1 MSSVTQT
8 ASGSL
13 PGANNISSAAKS
25 PAHAVKQATGE
36 DSSSLASF
44 SASTGFSSLTD
55 LNHKA
60 RSALELQDDLSGE
73 GTPPLTEDV
82 SSEFSTPTP
91 LIGQY
96 SATSTPGFSP
106 QTNAF
111 NPALTVD
118 RNDTNGINAKVGLLI
133 NGFGSTAKSAE
144 LQSQNLGAEQ
154 QLLPSGSM
162 LENSQTRHA
171 GEQFSSKM
179 NQLLS
184 IKTETGSLPQI
195 TLPLPQ
201 QVEGQ
206 IHAGQ
211 SATLQAAISSSPAEA
226 AQPRAVWA
234 NLQMDSSPGKW
245 GEQMLQV
252 LQDRVTLQ
260 ASQNMQE
267 ARIRLDPPDLGKLDL
282 IIRVDGDRLNVQ
294 INAAHGAIR
303 DALAQVSERLRL
315 ELQQQQFVHVDVNVG
330 DGERDQ
336 PSQHQ
341 AQPDD
346 EYQPAILSAD
356 VLTDATIN
364 TTSEH
369 WLSTKA

>member
-1 MSSVTQT
+1 MTNVTLT

-13 PGANNISSAAKS
+13 PGVDNTSSATKS
-25 PAHAVKQATGE
+25 LVHAVKQANGE
-36 DSSSLASF
+36 ESSGLASF
-44 SASTGFSSLTD
+44 SASTGFSSLAD
-55 LNHKA
+55 LAHKA
-60 RSALELQDDLSGE
+60 LSTFEMQEDLSAD
-73 GTPPLTEDV
+73 GTSPVAENLP
-82 SSEFSTPTP
+82 SEPSTQAP

-96 SATSTPGFSP
+96 SATSTLGFSP
-106 QTNAF
+106 QTNSV
-111 NPALTVD
+111 NPAFTAN
-118 RNDTNGINAKVGLLI
+118 RTEASGNNAKVDLFI
-133 NGFGSTAKSAE
+133 NGFGSNVKSPE
-144 LQSQNLGAEQ
+144 LQSLSHVAEQ
-154 QLLPSGSM
+154 QLLPSGSVQ
-162 LENSQTRHA
+162 ENSHTRHA
-171 GEQFSSKM
+171 GEPFSSKM

-330 DGERDQ
+330 DGERGQ